1 MASPAA
7 KPASRHRFDDLTL
20 DPGRRCVWRGGEQI
34 RLSSL
39 TFELLRVLVEHA
51 PNVVAHDALV
61 DRTWGPHRIVTPEN
75 LAKRVMLLRQAL
87 GDDADKPR
95 YVERVRSQGYRLIP
109 DVVDATRQ
117 EAALSPA
124 EPQVAAEPSRRVAR
138 GLRAFGRAA
147 LATGVLLLMA
157 SAGWLASERLPSREA
172 VADVRSIAVLP
183 FDNRSVA
190 EEDAGF
196 FASGIHDDLITRL
209 AAIGDLK
216 VTPRASVMGY
226 RAQPR
231 SWRRIGEELGVGV
244 VLDGSVQ
251 RAGNQVRV
259 NVQLIDARTEETI
272 WGKSYDEE
280 LTAASVFAIQRAIT
294 AGIAQELSAKLTAE
308 ETSQL
313 DEAPTRNM
321 RALDLYMSGR
331 DYERPP
337 FVYWGMAAHQYR
349 RAIEEDPQFAL
360 AHARLSLASLLAYYN
375 VDGDRKRVETAK
387 LAAETAVGLQ
397 PDLPIG
403 RVAMAFY
410 LLTVTGELQRASDEL
425 AAAAPYVQGEPQ
437 FFIVRAALNEGLRR
451 PEQAAADRAAALAL
465 SPRDPAVM
473 LDMAFWHSQVREY
486 GEAESLVDRALDIR
500 PDFVAAALLKA
511 ELAVFRDGDVAPVR
525 KLSVADFA
533 ADVGRSRR
541 LEQLQWLAA
550 LYERDHA
557 TAIAAAAR
565 MLELAGGSR
574 DPAVSGDADLPLTNV
589 PLLHSAATTLELAGE
604 VDAARR
610 LYLRGL
616 EQTQDAGAEWRAWR
630 AAFLAGV
637 GRSEEA
643 LKIGRELLAEMSPDD
658 ALASTL
664 RLWLVLEVFIPGRD
678 FALAT
683 DQLDEYL
690 SRPGNWSIEGLLPHP
705 RYDPIR
711 HDARF
716 IAVVA
721 KHRRP

>member
-1 MASPAA
+1 
-7 KPASRHRFDDLTL
+7 
-20 DPGRRCVWRGGEQI
+20 
-34 RLSSL
+34 
-39 TFELLRVLVEHA
+39 
-51 PNVVAHDALV
+51 
-61 DRTWGPHRIVTPEN
+61 
-75 LAKRVMLLRQAL
+75 
-87 GDDADKPR
+87 
-95 YVERVRSQGYRLIP
+95 
-109 DVVDATRQ
+109 
-117 EAALSPA
+117 
-124 EPQVAAEPSRRVAR
+124 
-138 GLRAFGRAA
+138 
-147 LATGVLLLMA
+147 
-157 SAGWLASERLPSREA
+157 
-172 VADVRSIAVLP
+172 
-183 FDNRSVA
+183 
-190 EEDAGF
+190 
-196 FASGIHDDLITRL
+196 
-209 AAIGDLK
+209 
-216 VTPRASVMGY
+216 
-226 RAQPR
+226 
-231 SWRRIGEELGVGV
+231 
-244 VLDGSVQ
+244 
-251 RAGNQVRV
+251 
-259 NVQLIDARTEETI
+259 
-272 WGKSYDEE
+272 
-280 LTAASVFAIQRAIT
+280 
-294 AGIAQELSAKLTAE
+294 
-308 ETSQL
+308 
-313 DEAPTRNM
+313 
-321 RALDLYMSGR
+321 
-331 DYERPP
+331 
-337 FVYWGMAAHQYR
+337 
-349 RAIEEDPQFAL
+349 
-360 AHARLSLASLLAYYN
+360 
-375 VDGDRKRVETAK
+375 
-387 LAAETAVGLQ
+387 
-397 PDLPIG
+397 
-403 RVAMAFY
+403 
-410 LLTVTGELQRASDEL
+410 
-425 AAAAPYVQGEPQ
+425 VQGEPQ

-525 KLSVADFA
+525 KLSVTDFA

-557 TAIAAAAR
+557 TAVAAAAR

-574 DPAVSGDADLPLTNV
+574 DADVSADADLPLTNV

-604 VDAARR
+604 VDAARQ

-678 FALAT
+678 YALAT